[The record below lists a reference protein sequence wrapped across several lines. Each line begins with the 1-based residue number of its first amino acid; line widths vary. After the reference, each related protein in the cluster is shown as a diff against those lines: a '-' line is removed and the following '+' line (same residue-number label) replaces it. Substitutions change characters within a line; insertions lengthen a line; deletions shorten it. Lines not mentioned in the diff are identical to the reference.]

1 MIEGTSL
8 DYYFL
13 PLQVFVP
20 QEALLPLFGAVG
32 AGVLAGLAAGLA
44 ADFAIFLSFHKMNSV
59 IIAHFHEI
67 CAVFSKKSE
76 KYVLSDILAF

>member
-1 MIEGTSL
+1 M
-8 DYYFL
+8 
-13 PLQVFVP
+13 P

-44 ADFAIFLSFHKMNSV
+44 ADFAAIVFSFHKINAV
-59 IIAHFHEI
+59 IIAHFCEI

>member
-44 ADFAIFLSFHKMNSV
+44 ADFAIVFSFHKINAV
-59 IIAHFHEI
+59 IIAHFYEI
-67 CAVFSKKSE
+67 CAVLSKN
-76 KYVLSDILAF
+76 I